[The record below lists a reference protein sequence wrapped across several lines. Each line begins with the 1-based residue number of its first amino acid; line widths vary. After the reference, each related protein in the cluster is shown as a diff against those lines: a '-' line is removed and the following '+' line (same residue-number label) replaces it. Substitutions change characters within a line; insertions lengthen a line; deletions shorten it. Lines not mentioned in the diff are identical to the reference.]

1 MLRDPLLRRS
11 FLTFAIASAV
21 AVAGTAGL
29 AAWRISAAHEA
40 AVRERLGQRAKA
52 VGVPLEG
59 WEAELRSPSGRAA
72 AGPRATL
79 LSRAMGLRLTVF
91 TAEGEMLVDTGAY
104 APGVDRPEVAAAALS
119 GTGYHRRLD
128 ALTGLDTRYA
138 AASVGGPP
146 GTLVV
151 RVAQP
156 AEEADAPL
164 RETRAV
170 LGWSALLVWLAGT
183 IGAAFVLLPIWSS
196 AVALRLALNEPK
208 AVFPRGQAGVL
219 GDLARRT
226 ERLLE
231 ENRDLRRDRSTER
244 EEAGAILA
252 SMSEAVMAVDAGARV
267 RVLNQAAARLLG
279 LDPAAAIGQPVGGIV
294 RSEAIAEAAARAAGG
309 VEAASR
315 AELPGPP
322 ARVLEIHA
330 QPIRPQGGAVIVL
343 RDVTEI
349 ARFAEMRR
357 DFVAAA
363 SHELRT
369 PLSVISGTVETL
381 LDGGLERPEQA
392 REFLTS
398 MERQLRT
405 LTALVNDLLD
415 LGKLESRPEFT
426 PRACDISE
434 VLSKVA
440 GDNAAAAA
448 GKGLTL
454 SVDAPAGLPRLMA
467 DAALLERAVSN
478 LVENAV
484 RYTASGGSIEVR
496 ADAEKDA
503 VRVTVTDTGIGIPEK
518 DLKRIFER
526 FYRVDKSRSRE
537 AGGTGL
543 GLAIVKHIVA
553 LHKGEVHAESGGPGK
568 GARFVV
574 RLPGFG

>member
-1 MLRDPLLRRS
+1 MLRDPLFRRA
-11 FLTFAIASAV
+11 FLTLAVFSA
-21 AVAGTAGL
+21 AVVSGTAALG
-29 AAWRISAAHEA
+29 AWKISEGHEA
-40 AVRERLGQRAKA
+40 FVRGGLERRARETAEALDGPPGPAGNAGMRAKA
-52 VGVPLEG
+52 DLL
-59 WEAELRSPSGRAA
+59 A
-72 AGPRATL
+72 RAT
-79 LSRAMGLRLTVF
+79 GLRLTVF
-91 TAEGEMLVDTGAY
+91 TPEGEMLADTGDY

-119 GTGYHRRLD
+119 GAGYHRRLD
-128 ALTGLDTRYA
+128 ARTGLDTRYA
-138 AASVGGPP
+138 ACQARTGAGPRI
-146 GTLVV
+146 V
-151 RVAQP
+151 RVAQ
-156 AEEADAPL
+156 AAAEADAPL
-164 RETRAV
+164 RETRAL
-170 LGWSALLVWLAGT
+170 LGWSALFVWAAATLF
-183 IGAAFVLLPIWSS
+183 AAFVLLPVWTS
-196 AVALRLALNEPK
+196 AAALRLALNEPK

-252 SMSEAVMAVDAGARV
+252 SMSEPVMAVDAGVRL

-279 LDPAAAIGQPVGGIV
+279 LDPAAALGQPIGVIV

-309 VEAASR
+309 AEAMSR

-322 ARVLEIHA
+322 LRVIEVHA
-330 QPIRPQGGAVIVL
+330 QPIRPQGGAVVVL
-343 RDVTEI
+343 RDVTET

-369 PLSVISGTVETL
+369 PLAVIAGTVETL

-398 MERQLRT
+398 MERQLLT

-426 PRACDISE
+426 PRACDVAQ
-434 VLSKVA
+434 VLAKVVEANA
-440 GDNAAAAA
+440 GAA
-448 GKGLTL
+448 GVKGLSL
-454 SVDAPAGLPRLMA
+454 AVDAPAGLPRLMA
-467 DAALLERAVSN
+467 DAGLLERAFSN

-484 RYTASGGSIEVR
+484 RYTPHGGSIEVR
-496 ADAEKDA
+496 ADGERDG
-503 VRVTVTDTGIGIPEK
+503 VRVTVKDTGIGIPEK
-518 DLKRIFER
+518 DLKRFFER

-553 LHKGEVHAESGGPGK
+553 LHKGEVWA
-568 GARFVV
+568 
-574 RLPGFG
+574 